1 MMDPNL
7 KWEVVQTVDTI
18 TPGAP
23 HYNEQSRYAKTMQ
36 KDGDLGSGAADPRSS
51 RTPTAR

>member
-18 TPGAP
+18 TPGRP
-23 HYNEQSRYAKTMQ
+23 HYSEQSRYAKTIQ
-36 KDGDLGSGAADPRSS
+36 KNGDVGRGRRTATRS

>member
-7 KWEVVQTVDTI
+7 KWEIVQTVDTI

-23 HYNEQSRYAKTMQ
+23 HYNEQSRYAKTIQ
-36 KDGDLGSGAADPRSS
+36 KDGDLGIGGRPPTRS